1 MLRSL
6 LAAGVAACAFVP
18 ALASAATAEEVA
30 AKLGA
35 REFIRSIGMSPEGKQ
50 VVLVTPRKEGGEA
63 AVVIDLGTAVSTQ
76 ILASDGGDQQIAGCE
91 FVLETRVVCTLL
103 FSEGSTRNIVRATRL
118 VSLSPDGK
126 DMKQLTAKT
135 SKNVYYFSNY
145 GGDIIDYNAAGDPDA
160 VLMLRQVAPE
170 VRTGVLAAG
179 RNEGLGVEQVNVATL
194 ERKMIERPK
203 ETAVSYITDG
213 LGNVRIMAN
222 TRTDSRGEYARLDTD
237 YSYRDP
243 GGDTWKPLSSTTYDG
258 SLSHGFQPVAV
269 DSKENVAYG
278 FDTKGNTRALYKMA
292 LDGSGKETLVLG
304 RDDVDIDGLMEIGR
318 NRRIV
323 GASYATEKRTVEY
336 FDPEL
341 KALSANLAKALGGEV
356 QVDIWDATRD
366 EKKLLIHAGSDTDP
380 GKFYIY
386 DKGTRQLGFLLPGR
400 PELSDMK
407 FGAMKPITYPASD
420 GTMIPAYLTLPPGS
434 DGKNLP
440 AIVLPHGG
448 PDYRDD
454 WGFDWLVQYFAV
466 RGFAVLQPEYRG
478 SAGYG
483 NDWFKGNAIHSW
495 KAAID
500 DVNDAGRWLEKSG
513 IAAPGKIAI
522 FGWSYGGYAALQ
534 SQVVDPDL
542 FKAVVAV
549 APVTDF
555 DAIRAESVNY
565 VNYKYVD
572 AQIGHGPYIEEGSPA
587 RHADRFKAPVLL
599 VHGDNDTNVGVTE
612 SRLMNDRL
620 KAAGKQVQYIEFK
633 GLTHQ
638 LDDTAA
644 RAQMLVAA
652 ERTIRKG
659 LGLTGS

>member
-1 MLRSL
+1 MFRVF
-6 LAAGVAACAFVP
+6 LAAGTAACALLPV
-18 ALASAATAEEVA
+18 AAQGATAQDVA

-35 REFIRSIGMSPEGKQ
+35 REYIMSISLSPEGKQ
-50 VVLVTPRKEGGEA
+50 VVIVTPQPTGGEA
-63 AVVIDLGTAVSTQ
+63 AVVINLGTAKSTS
-76 ILASDGGDQQIAGCE
+76 IFGSTGGDQQITDCQ
-91 FVLETRVVCTLL
+91 FVLETRVVCRLL
-103 FSEGSTRNIVRATRL
+103 LSKGSTRNIVRATRL

-126 DMKQLTAKT
+126 DMKELTAKA
-135 SKNVYYFSNY
+135 SSNVWYFTNY

-160 VLMLRQVAPE
+160 VLMDRWFAVEKSTGA
-170 VRTGVLAAG
+170 VGRT
-179 RNEGLGVEQVNVATL
+179 NDEGLAVEQVNVTTL
-194 ERKMIERPK
+194 AREIIERPK
-203 ETAVSYITDG
+203 PTANGYITDG
-213 LGNVRIMAN
+213 HGNVRVMGT
-222 TRTDSRGEYARLDTD
+222 TRADSRGEYARLDTNF
-237 YSYRDP
+237 SYRAP
-243 GGDTWKPLSSTTYDG
+243 GGDTWEPLSTVTYDG
-258 SLSHGFQPVAV
+258 SLYHGFQPVAV
-269 DSKENVAYG
+269 DAKENVAYG
-278 FDTKGNTRALYKMA
+278 FDSKGNTRALYKMA

-304 RDDVDIDGLMEIGR
+304 RDDVDVDGLIEIGR
-318 NRRIV
+318 DRRIV
-323 GASYATEKRTVEY
+323 GASYATEKRAVDY

-341 KALSANLAKALGGEV
+341 KKLSVNLAKALGGNV
-356 QVDIWDATRD
+356 QVSIWDSTAD
-366 EKKLLIHAGSDTDP
+366 EQKLLIHAGSDTDP

-386 DKGTRQLGFLLPGR
+386 DKATHQLGFLLPGR
-400 PELSDMK
+400 PELDGMK
-407 FGAMKPITYPASD
+407 FGTMKPITYPAAD

-434 DGKNLP
+434 NGKNLP

-448 PDYRDD
+448 PDYRDV
-454 WGFDWLVQYFAV
+454 WGFDWLVQYFTV

-500 DVNDAGRWLEKSG
+500 DIDDAGRWLEKSG
-513 IAAPGKIAI
+513 VAAPGKIAI

-555 DAIRAESVNY
+555 DAIRDESIHDS
-565 VNYKYVD
+565 NYKYVD

-620 KAAGKQVQYIEFK
+620 KAAGKKVQYIEFK

-638 LDDTAA
+638 LDDSTA
-644 RAQMLVAA
+644 RTQMLVAA
-652 ERTIRKG
+652 EKTIREG
-659 LGLTGS
+659 LGLGG